1 MMRDGSAVRDAA
13 ASLLRVLL
21 RVLLLHE
28 LLGVGVFALG
38 AGVHQT
44 ARALFLGI
52 SLGLALNLWSEAS
65 EANARDAMAEAA
77 PAAPA
82 APERAPT
89 PPPWSF
95 VPGSDEEPPDHE
107 GFKPVFGPARRH
119 GALRARRQRPA
130 RRRARAPPEAP
141 DPWRRFFVRLRRQ
154 ALAQRAVA
162 QIAANFENESDGEE
176 EPGEEDAEYAAL
188 FAQQAQLS
196 IVAFNIRKLQAN
208 IEGTAPMFQALMKE
222 MSEHDVIML
231 TEVPASDKAYR
242 ERVLWFLSVLNTL
255 SGAAE
260 KPVWTLAV
268 SEPSNAVSLTE
279 ERVKSDKPVS
289 PRSGGNKEIHVC
301 FAKAPVVIKRNWTWK
316 TITSSGSGLDWAP
329 LTVALDVSHVK
340 SMPEKTMLLT
350 MLHMPPASRERQR
363 DVQLKAVIAGY
374 AERARLEYGYPMTI
388 KGAKDARKERAVHVL
403 AGDFNVH
410 PGVTEDG
417 TEDGKETYG
426 LKAGGWAPALFGPLT
441 ATSSGGKAYDNILV
455 DAESWTILEKDAHE
469 GKCELQRNVHNL
481 AFPTKRGVKG
491 ISDHV
496 PVSLTIRDRVLVEEA
511 GTPAAGAYTRRGE

>member
-82 APERAPT
+82 
-89 PPPWSF
+89 PPSAHPPRP
-95 VPGSDEEPPDHE
+95 VELCPGLGRGAARSR
-107 GFKPVFGPARRH
+107 GLQAGVQGPARRH
-119 GALRARRQRPA
+119 GTTCASTRRPRPPPA
-130 RRRARAPPEAP
+130 PAAPPEAP

-255 SGAAE
+255 SGAVE

-469 GKCELQRNVHNL
+469 GKCEL
-481 AFPTKRGVKG
+481 A
-491 ISDHV
+491 
-496 PVSLTIRDRVLVEEA
+496 
-511 GTPAAGAYTRRGE
+511 

>member
-1 MMRDGSAVRDAA
+1 MRLRLRRGVVVRVRVVEGFLAMLRDGSAVRDVG
-13 ASLLRVLL
+13 ASLLRVML

-38 AGVHQT
+38 AGVHGT

-52 SLGLALNLWSEAS
+52 SLGLALNVWSEAS
-65 EANARDAMAEAA
+65 EADARGAMAATAAAAAPEAA
-77 PAAPA
+77 PEAATA
-82 APERAPT
+82 TAPEC
-89 PPPWSF
+89 
-95 VPGSDEEPPDHE
+95 
-107 GFKPVFGPARRH
+107 
-119 GALRARRQRPA
+119 
-130 RRRARAPPEAP
+130 
-141 DPWRRFFVRLRRQ
+141 PWRRLAGRLRRQ

-162 QIAANFENESDGEE
+162 QIAANFENESDGEDE
-176 EPGEEDAEYAAL
+176 GGEEDAEYAAL
-188 FAQQAQLS
+188 FAQQPQLS

-255 SGAAE
+255 SKSTE

-268 SEPSNAVSLTE
+268 SDPSNAVSLTE
-279 ERVKSDKPVS
+279 ERAKADAPVS

-301 FAKAPVVIKRNWTWK
+301 FVKAPVVIKRNWTW
-316 TITSSGSGLDWAP
+316 TTTAHSGKSCGLDWAP
-329 LTVALDVSHVK
+329 LTVALDVSHVR

-363 DVQLKAVIAGY
+363 DAQLKAVLSSY
-374 AERARLEYGYPMTI
+374 AERARSEYGYPMTV
-388 KGAKDARKERAVHVL
+388 KGAKDARTERAVHVL

-417 TEDGKETYG
+417 TEEGKEKYG
-426 LKAGGWAPALFGPLT
+426 LKAGGWGPALFGPLT

-455 DAESWTILEKDAHE
+455 DAESWAILEKDAHE

-496 PVSLTIRDRVLVEEA
+496 PVSLTVRDRILVEEPKKRA
-511 GTPAAGAYTRRGE
+511 AAASAGARARRGE

>member
-1 MMRDGSAVRDAA
+1 MRDGSAVRDAA

-38 AGVHQT
+38 AGVHGT

-52 SLGLALNLWSEAS
+52 SLGLALNVWSEAS
-65 EANARDAMAEAA
+65 EASARGAMTEAA
-77 PAAPA
+77 PATAREDATATAPATAPATATAPA
-82 APERAPT
+82 A
-89 PPPWSF
+89 
-95 VPGSDEEPPDHE
+95 E
-107 GFKPVFGPARRH
+107 G
-119 GALRARRQRPA
+119 
-130 RRRARAPPEAP
+130 
-141 DPWRRFFVRLRRQ
+141 PWRRLAGRLRRQ

-162 QIAANFENESDGEE
+162 QIAANFENESDGEGDGE
-176 EPGEEDAEYAAL
+176 GEGGEEDAEYAAL
-188 FAQQAQLS
+188 FAQQPQLS

-222 MSEHDVIML
+222 MAEHDVIML

-255 SGAAE
+255 SKSTE

-268 SEPSNAVSLTE
+268 SDPSNAVSLTE
-279 ERVKSDKPVS
+279 ERAKADAPVS

-301 FAKAPVVIKRNWTWK
+301 FVKAPVAIKRNWTW
-316 TITSSGSGLDWAP
+316 TTTTHSGQSCGLDWAP
-329 LTVALDVSHVK
+329 LTVALDVSHVR

-363 DVQLKAVIAGY
+363 DAQLKAVLSSY
-374 AERARLEYGYPMTI
+374 AERARSEYGYPMTV
-388 KGAKDARKERAVHVL
+388 KGAKDARAERAVHVL

-417 TEDGKETYG
+417 TETGKEKYG
-426 LKAGGWAPALFGPLT
+426 LKAGGWGPALFGPLT

-455 DAESWTILEKDAHE
+455 DAESWALLEKDAHE

-496 PVSLTIRDRVLVEEA
+496 PVSLTVRDRILVEEPKK
-511 GTPAAGAYTRRGE
+511 GAAATRARGGE